1 MNNLLKTF
9 SQRFSC
15 DDDCLKYLA
24 SIKWPSEKFECRRC
38 GNTTYHHGRTP
49 YSRRC
54 NKCKR
59 DESVTSGTMFEKIK
73 FPILTAFSI
82 IFRLATQDTGISS
95 TELAEMLGIQ
105 TKTCLAFRYKV
116 QQAIKTIEQKPL
128 NDAVGLGVFNIVN
141 TRSEYWW
148 RRDTPE
154 QRIAVAAEIKGTKV
168 NRAFAWVM
176 KDGTAYYMSK
186 FIKHYIHPEA
196 HIFLIERYGYK
207 QLQREHK
214 LLTMVREMKLL
225 NEHFNMLRR
234 SLLSENHSYSFE
246 HLQGYLDEYH
256 FRFNHQQNNHRNFD
270 MIMRMMVREKCDD
283 NK

>member
-15 DDDCLKYLA
+15 DDDCYKYLA
-24 SIKWPSEKFECRRC
+24 GIKWPNENFVCRRC

-59 DESVTSGTMFEKIK
+59 DESVTSGTMFEKLK
-73 FPILTAFSI
+73 FPILTSFNI
-82 IFRLATQDTGISS
+82 IIRLATQDTGISS
-95 TELAEMLGIQ
+95 TELAEMFGIQ
-105 TKTCLAFRYKV
+105 PKTCLAFRYKV
-116 QQAIKTIEQKPL
+116 QQAIKIIEQKPL
-128 NDAVGLGVFNIVN
+128 KDAVGLGVFNIAN
-141 TRSEYWW
+141 IHSGYWW
-148 RRDTPE
+148 QRDKPE

-176 KDGTAYYMSK
+176 KDGTAYYMGQ
-186 FIKHYIHPEA
+186 FIKRHIHPEA

-207 QLQREHK
+207 QLHREHK
-214 LLTMVREMKLL
+214 LITMVRDMKLL
-225 NEHFNMLRR
+225 DEYFSTLRR
-234 SLLSENHSYSFE
+234 SFFSENHSYSFD

-256 FRFNHQQNNHRNFD
+256 FRFNHPQNTHRNFD
-270 MIMRMMVREKCDD
+270 IIIRMMVRGKQEN

>member
-15 DDDCLKYLA
+15 DDDCYKYLA
-24 SIKWPSEKFECRRC
+24 GIKWPNENFVCHRC

-59 DESVTSGTMFEKIK
+59 DESVTSGTMFDKLK
-73 FPILTAFSI
+73 FPILTSFNI
-82 IFRLATQDTGISS
+82 VFRLATQNTGITS
-95 TELAEMLGIQ
+95 TRLAEMFDIQ
-105 TKTCLAFRYKV
+105 IKTCLAFRYKV
-116 QQAIKTIEQKPL
+116 QQAMEIIEQKPL

-141 TRSEYWW
+141 TQSEYWW
-148 RRDTPE
+148 RRDEPE
-154 QRIAVAAEIKGTKV
+154 QRIALAAEIKGTKI

-186 FIKHYIHPEA
+186 FIKRYIHPEA

-214 LLTMVREMKLL
+214 LLTMVRDMKLL
-225 NEHFNMLRR
+225 DEHFKIFRR
-234 SLLSENHSYSFE
+234 TYFSENHSYSFN

-256 FRFNHQQNNHRNFD
+256 FRFNHRQNIHRNFD
-270 MIMRMMVREKCDD
+270 KIIRVMVRGKLYN